1 MRGKARGAG
10 AVVARSLAHAWRRSP
25 LLITLRR
32 FEGVQR
38 YALIL
43 GGDLIATALS
53 LYLAFFLRF
62 EGRIPPERV
71 DQFLRCLPPLLF
83 IRATLGVAFGT
94 HRWSFR
100 LSGIHEGMRLVHATL
115 TGSVCFAT
123 AFYF

>member
-1 MRGKARGAG
+1 MIREVKEAG
-10 AVVARSLAHAWRRSP
+10 AAAVRSVARTWMRSRLLAA
-25 LLITLRR
+25 LRR
-32 FEGVQR
+32 FDGAQR

-43 GGDLIATALS
+43 AGDLVATALS
-53 LYLAFFLRF
+53 LYLAFLLRF

-71 DQFLRCLPPLLF
+71 DQFLRCLAPLLF
-83 IRATLGVAFGT
+83 IRGTLGVAFGT

-123 AFYF
+123 AF